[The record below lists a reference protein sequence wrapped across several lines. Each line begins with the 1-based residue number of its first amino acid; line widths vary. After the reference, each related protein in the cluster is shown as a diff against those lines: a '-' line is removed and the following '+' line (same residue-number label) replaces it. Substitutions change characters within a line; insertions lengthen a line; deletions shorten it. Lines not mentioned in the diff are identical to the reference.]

1 MNNTPNTIINAEV
14 SVSIVRN
21 ANGVLDCEIIAGCVS
36 DSFIEG
42 LQQSLFEGR
51 ITGFEI
57 RVGNV
62 NGGDSDIVE
71 SAGTIG

>member
-1 MNNTPNTIINAEV
+1 
-14 SVSIVRN
+14 
-21 ANGVLDCEIIAGCVS
+21 LDCEIIAGCVS